1 MPQAHSSTSKGLP
14 GVAINEDS
22 LREAA
27 SETPPRNLFNE
38 VLEGK
43 WALVVV
49 SPEMLITPGFNQVI
63 MNSAFQQHLC
73 LVFIDECHLVD
84 EQGDDFRPCYK
95 LIGLLRSR
103 VPTHIPWI
111 AVSATLPPGR
121 IFDAVMELLGFH
133 ANHYIHRAL
142 PIDNH
147 QICYIPKILRYPVS
161 GTSFLDL
168 AWLIPPSIVSLC
180 EITKTLIFCETIE
193 LGSRLHHFLRC
204 LLPHSLCRDKEII
217 QPYHSLL
224 SRPGRTAV
232 MQNFRSGATRIVVGT
247 DCFTWGV
254 DVPDIRNVVVFGLP
268 SSFSKLVQQI
278 GRAGRDGGQAYAI
291 TYAARWVEDVPE
303 HLRKA
308 TKQEITNLKR
318 REAMCPV
325 LRHWFNASPESCPR
339 TIFCD
344 HFCERISRPKDCCV
358 YHNKTLPS
366 MEPTESRVERFSPSH
381 ARAPTVRSDGTYQPF
396 KEEQFSAL
404 RDAALRMIA
413 VWARQTWEEVRGE
426 DAILPSTA
434 FFPEAL
440 QKRLSEKI
448 HVVTSLDK
456 LCGVLYDWRHLDS
469 YKIKL
474 FKFCEEVLKGLDG
487 LRQEMQDMDEVV
499 EDEQETQ
506 PVVPLKIKVPGLKQ
520 RAHEENSVDVR
531 PQKRQCR

>member
-1 MPQAHSSTSKGLP
+1 
-14 GVAINEDS
+14 
-22 LREAA
+22 
-27 SETPPRNLFNE
+27 
-38 VLEGK
+38 
-43 WALVVV
+43 
-49 SPEMLITPGFNQVI
+49 
-63 MNSAFQQHLC
+63 
-73 LVFIDECHLVD
+73 
-84 EQGDDFRPCYK
+84 
-95 LIGLLRSR
+95 
-103 VPTHIPWI
+103 
-111 AVSATLPPGR
+111 
-121 IFDAVMELLGFH
+121 
-133 ANHYIHRAL
+133 
-142 PIDNH
+142 
-147 QICYIPKILRYPVS
+147 
-161 GTSFLDL
+161 
-168 AWLIPPSIVSLC
+168 
-180 EITKTLIFCETIE
+180 
-193 LGSRLHHFLRC
+193 
-204 LLPHSLCRDKEII
+204 
-217 QPYHSLL
+217 
-224 SRPGRTAV
+224 
-232 MQNFRSGATRIVVGT
+232 
-247 DCFTWGV
+247 
-254 DVPDIRNVVVFGLP
+254 
-268 SSFSKLVQQI
+268 
-278 GRAGRDGGQAYAI
+278 
-291 TYAARWVEDVPE
+291 
-303 HLRKA
+303 
-308 TKQEITNLKR
+308 
-318 REAMCPV
+318 
-325 LRHWFNASPESCPR
+325 
-339 TIFCD
+339 
-344 HFCERISRPKDCCV
+344 
-358 YHNKTLPS
+358 